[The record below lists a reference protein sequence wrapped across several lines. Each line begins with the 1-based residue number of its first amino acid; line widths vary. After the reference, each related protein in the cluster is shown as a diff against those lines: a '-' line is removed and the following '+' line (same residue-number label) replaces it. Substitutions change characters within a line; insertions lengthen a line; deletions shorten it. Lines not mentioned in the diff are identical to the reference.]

1 MMRNEPPIDQA
12 AAGVRVPRAETI
24 PGVPGEPAGMDR
36 PLSAILRRAP
46 VTCRPSDSIESV
58 LRTMGAEGLGSLIV
72 TGDGREPLGIFTLH
86 DLLSRVALPRKDL
99 AEPISA
105 VMSPVRVTL
114 SSSATAYDAALAM
127 VRQGV
132 RHIIVVDQGKVT
144 GIVSEKDLF
153 DLQRLSLR
161 QLSNE
166 IKSAADVDALAVLA
180 KEVRRLAQS
189 RLVEGVSSEKLT
201 LLISS
206 LNDLLTQ
213 RVLDLAFDGQEL
225 KGIVWCWLAL
235 GSEGRLEQ
243 TLSTDQDN
251 GLVFETPEGLTADA
265 AREIL
270 LPIAQGVNTSLAA
283 CGFPLCTGNVMAGNP
298 RWCLSAVE
306 WRREFGHWID
316 SGNPEALLHGSIFFD
331 FRALHGAERL
341 AADLRGWLTK
351 KAGANFRFL
360 HQMAENALRNSPPL
374 GLVRDFQVVSDGEHK
389 GTIDLKINGT
399 TIFVDAARI
408 FSLATGG
415 SATSTAER
423 LRAAAAVLGLLP
435 DDVEAWIGSFYHLQA
450 LRLRC
455 QQRVRCPVGAG
466 NRVNPAKLDR
476 LERTILKES
485 LRQAKNIQ
493 GRLAADYLA

>member
-1 MMRNEPPIDQA
+1 
-12 AAGVRVPRAETI
+12 
-24 PGVPGEPAGMDR
+24 MDR
-36 PLSAILRRAP
+36 PLSAVVRRPP

-72 TGDGREPLGIFTLH
+72 TGGDREPLGIFTLH

-99 AEPISA
+99 ADPVSSA
-105 VMSPVRVTL
+105 MSPVRVTL
-114 SSSATAYDAALAM
+114 SSTASAYDAALAM

-166 IKSAADVDALAVLA
+166 IKSAPDIVALAVLA
-180 KEVRRLAQS
+180 EEVRRLAQS
-189 RLVEGVSSEKLT
+189 RLVQGVSSEQLT

-213 RVLDLAFDGQEL
+213 RVLELEFADRDLRGVAY
-225 KGIVWCWLAL
+225 CWIAL

-251 GLVFETPEGLTADA
+251 GIVFEAPEGIEADA

-270 LPIAQGVNTSLAA
+270 LPVAQRVNASLAA
-283 CGFPLCTGNVMAGNP
+283 CGFPLCTGKIMAGNP
-298 RWCLSAVE
+298 RWCLSADE
-306 WRREFGHWID
+306 WRREFAQWIE
-316 SGNPEALLHGSIFFD
+316 SGDPEALLHGSIFFD

-341 AADLRGWLTK
+341 ATDLRSWLTK
-351 KAGANFRFL
+351 RAAASPRFL
-360 HQMAENALRNSPPL
+360 RQMAENALNNRPPL
-374 GLVRDFQVVSDGEHK
+374 GLVRDFAVESEGEHK
-389 GTIDLKINGT
+389 GTIDLKINGAA
-399 TIFVDAARI
+399 IFVDAARI
-408 FSLATGG
+408 FALATGG
-415 SATSTAER
+415 TATATAER
-423 LRAAAAVLGLLP
+423 LRTAAGVLKIPP
-435 DDVEAWIGSFYHLQA
+435 DVVEAWIGAFYHIQA

-455 QQRVRCPVGAG
+455 QQRVHCPAGAG
-466 NRVNPAKLDR
+466 NRVDPTRLDR
-476 LERTILKES
+476 LERTILKDS
-485 LRQAKNIQ
+485 LREAKNIQ
-493 GRLAADYLA
+493 SRLSADYLA

>member
-1 MMRNEPPIDQA
+1 MPGREPPVDRA
-12 AAGVRVPRAETI
+12 AAEPRDAQ
-24 PGVPGEPAGMDR
+24 PALVPGEPAEMDR
-36 PLSAILRRAP
+36 PLSAVVRRSP
-46 VTCRPSDSIESV
+46 VTCRPSDSIESA
-58 LRTMGAEGLGSLIV
+58 LRTMSAEALGSLIV
-72 TGDGREPLGIFTLH
+72 TNGDREPVGIFTLH

-99 AEPISA
+99 SEPMST
-105 VMSPVRVTL
+105 VMSPVRVALPST
-114 SSSATAYDAALAM
+114 ATAYDAALTM

-166 IKSAADVDALAVLA
+166 IKSAPDVDALAALA
-180 KEVRRLAQS
+180 KEVRGLAHS
-189 RLVEGVSSEKLT
+189 RLVEGVSPEQLT

-213 RVLDLAFDGQEL
+213 RVLELAFAGLDL
-225 KGIVWCWLAL
+225 RGIVFCWLAL
-235 GSEGRLEQ
+235 GSEGRIEQ

-298 RWCLSAVE
+298 RWCLSAEE
-306 WRREFGHWID
+306 WRREFGRWID
-316 SGNPEALLHGSIFFD
+316 SGSPEALLHGSIFFD
-331 FRALHGAERL
+331 FRPLHGADRL
-341 AADLRGWLTK
+341 ATELRAWLTK
-351 KAGANFRFL
+351 RAAANFRFL
-360 HQMAENALRNSPPL
+360 HQMAENALHNRPPL
-374 GLVRDFQVVSDGEHK
+374 GLVRDFQVESAGDNK

-415 SATSTAER
+415 TATSTAER
-423 LRAAAAVLGLLP
+423 LRAAAAVLGVPP
-435 DDVEAWIGSFYHLQA
+435 DDVEAWIGAFYHLQA

-455 QQRVRCPVGAG
+455 QQRLRCPLGGG

-476 LERTILKES
+476 LERSILKES

-493 GRLAADYLA
+493 GRLSADYLA